1 MKRLSL
7 QRNRKTQEFLL
18 QYLYSYP
25 NILLCHETTM
35 REILAGPV
43 PRLRYLPY
51 RVSDLLFQDKTSKKI
66 YIY

>member
-7 QRNRKTQEFLL
+7 QRNRKTREFLL

-43 PRLRYLPY
+43 PGLRHLLY
-51 RVSDLLFQDKTSKKI
+51 RVSDLLFQDKNSKKKK
-66 YIY
+66 